1 MIEIEVKTAC
11 RTEFVNIT
19 GLVAAALEQSRWSAG
34 AATVFVP
41 HTTAGIML
49 NENADPDVL
58 ADLET
63 ILGKLAPWSGG
74 YRHAEGNSAAH
85 AKAALLG
92 SSVCVPV
99 EQGRLRLGTWQG
111 IFFCEFDGPR
121 SRRAWIF

>member
-1 MIEIEVKTAC
+1 MLEIEVKTTG

-19 GLVAAALEQSRWSAG
+19 ASVAAALAQADWR
-34 AATVFVP
+34 AASVTVFVP

-58 ADLET
+58 ADLEAM
-63 ILGKLAPWSGG
+63 LDKMAPWSGG

-92 SSVCVPV
+92 SSVSVPV
-99 EQGRLRLGTWQG
+99 ERARLKLGTWQG

-121 SRRAWIF
+121 RRKVWIF